1 MNILHK
7 TALLLFISL
16 SCSLTLMAQQVPP
29 ELILQ
34 VEKTTNIIEDEV
46 IALRRDFHQ
55 NPELSNQEF
64 RTAAI
69 VAAHLQA
76 LGLEVQTGVAGT
88 GVVGLLKGGQAGGVI
103 ALRADMDAL
112 PITEELDLPFA
123 SKVKAMF
130 NGKEVGVMHACGH
143 DVHTS
148 SLMGVATVLASMR
161 DQLPGSVK
169 FIFQPAE
176 EGVFDADVWGAK
188 LMVAEGVLENPRPDA
203 IFGMHVWPVETGTIQ
218 YVSGP
223 MMASVDN
230 FTIRL
235 TGRGSHGAMPWD
247 AADPIVAAAQLIT
260 SIQTL
265 VSRNSEL
272 TKGAAVVS
280 IGSIQGGNRNNIIPD
295 EVVMLGTIRTHNE
308 QSRQLIHQR
317 IKDMANH
324 IAAAHQVSAATDIV
338 RLYPAVINNTE
349 LVEAMLPVMQNVV
362 GKDKLQAIDPV
373 MIAEDFSYYAN
384 EIPGFFYFMGIVPRG
399 TEGPFEPIHSPR
411 FYVDESAIK
420 IAVKTMSLL
429 ALEALFQFEEGKEV
443 GGE

>member
-1 MNILHK
+1 MKCLCK
-7 TALLLFISL
+7 TVFVLFVSI
-16 SCSLTLMAQQVPP
+16 TLVKPSMAQQVPDQ
-29 ELILQ
+29 LILQ
-34 VEKTTNIIEDEV
+34 LEKTINTIEDEV
-46 IALRRDFHQ
+46 IAWRRDIHQ

-76 LGLEVQTGVAGT
+76 LGIEVQTGVAGT
-88 GVVGLLKGGQAGGVI
+88 GVVGLLKGGKPGGVI

-112 PITEELDLPFA
+112 PITEEIDLPFA
-123 SKVKAMF
+123 SKVKAIF

-176 EGVFDADVWGAK
+176 EGAFDADVWGAK
-188 LMVAEGVLENPRPDA
+188 LMVAEGVLQNPRPDA
-203 IFGMHVWPVETGTIQ
+203 IFGMHVWPVETGTVQ

-247 AADPIVAAAQLIT
+247 AADPIVAASQLIT

-265 VSRNSEL
+265 VSRNTEL

-308 QSRQLIHQR
+308 HSRQMIHQR
-317 IKDMANH
+317 LKDMAKH
-324 IAAAHQVSAATDIV
+324 IAAAHLVNAELDIV
-338 RLYPAVINNTE
+338 RLYPAVVNNAE
-349 LVEAMLPVMQNVV
+349 LVAAMLPVLQKAA

-399 TEGPFEPIHSPR
+399 YEGPIEPIHSPR
-411 FYVDESAIK
+411 FFVDEQALK

-429 ALEALFQFEEGKEV
+429 ALEALFHYKEV
-443 GGE
+443 NKGK

>member
-1 MNILHK
+1 MNSLLK
-7 TALLLFISL
+7 TAFLLVIGIFCFQTIV
-16 SCSLTLMAQQVPP
+16 AQQMPDQ
-29 ELILQ
+29 LILQ
-34 VEKTTNIIEDEV
+34 VEKAINNIEDEV
-46 IALRRDFHQ
+46 IAWRRDFHQ

-88 GVVGLLKGGQAGGVI
+88 GVVGLLKGGKPGGVI

-176 EGVFDADVWGAK
+176 EGVFDAAIWGAK
-188 LMVAEGVLENPRPDA
+188 MMVAEGVLKNPRPDA
-203 IFGMHVWPVETGTIQ
+203 IFGMHVWPVETGTVQ

-230 FTIRL
+230 FTIRM

-265 VSRNSEL
+265 VSRNTEL
-272 TKGAAVVS
+272 TKGAAVVT

-317 IKDMANH
+317 LQDMANH
-324 IAAAHQVSAATDIV
+324 IAAAHQVNAELDIV
-338 RLYPAVINNTE
+338 RLYKKP
-349 LVEAMLPVMQNVV
+349 
-362 GKDKLQAIDPV
+362 
-373 MIAEDFSYYAN
+373 
-384 EIPGFFYFMGIVPRG
+384 
-399 TEGPFEPIHSPR
+399 
-411 FYVDESAIK
+411 
-420 IAVKTMSLL
+420 
-429 ALEALFQFEEGKEV
+429 LEKKNCKP
-443 GGE
+443 

>member
-1 MNILHK
+1 MNSLHK
-7 TALLLFISL
+7 TAFLLVIGIFCFQTIV
-16 SCSLTLMAQQVPP
+16 AQQMPDQ
-29 ELILQ
+29 LILQ
-34 VEKTTNIIEDEV
+34 VEKAINNIEDEV
-46 IALRRDFHQ
+46 IAWRRDFHQ

-88 GVVGLLKGGQAGGVI
+88 GVVGLLKGGKPGGVI

-176 EGVFDADVWGAK
+176 EGVFDAAIWGAK
-188 LMVAEGVLENPRPDA
+188 MMVAEGVLKNPRPDA
-203 IFGMHVWPVETGTIQ
+203 IFGMHVWPVETGTVQ

-230 FTIRL
+230 FTIRM

-265 VSRNSEL
+265 VSRNTEL
-272 TKGAAVVS
+272 TKGAAVVT

-317 IKDMANH
+317 LQDMANH
-324 IAAAHQVSAATDIV
+324 IAAAHQVNAELDIV
-338 RLYPAVINNTE
+338 RLYPAVVNNAE
-349 LVEAMLPVMQNVV
+349 LVAAMLPVIQKAV
-362 GKDKLQAIDPV
+362 GKEKLQAIDPV

-384 EIPGFFYFMGIVPRG
+384 EIPGFFYFMGIVPKG
-399 TEGPFEPIHSPR
+399 YEGPIEPIHSPR
-411 FYVDESAIK
+411 FYVDEQALK

-429 ALEALFQFEEGKEV
+429 ALEALFQYEEVSKGK
-443 GGE
+443 